1 MTAQTTAKY
10 PSQGRN
16 GRAQA
21 SDRRAS
27 RATDAPTVNPAGAD
41 SSSRT
46 STTCSVM
53 DPSIPRWTGFPTP
66 RAYTFMSIERLT
78 RPGVRHND
86 RARLTTQ

>member
-1 MTAQTTAKY
+1 VTAQTTAKY
-10 PSQGRN
+10 PSKGRN
-16 GRAQA
+16 GRA
-21 SDRRAS
+21 S
-27 RATDAPTVNPAGAD
+27 RVADPPTVNSAGAD

-53 DPSIPRWTGFPTP
+53 DPSIPRWTGFPTLQ
-66 RAYTFMSIERLT
+66 AYTFMSTERLT